1 MANSDIESMVTTFS
15 GCSSLKSLPADL
27 FSYLPN
33 LKWFWQ
39 TFCFC
44 SALETIPVSIFD
56 NNRKIQDTQEM
67 FFCCGLTGE
76 SPYTVIEGKKVHL
89 YERWMYPDWFYP
101 ISKTYNRAFTGNN
114 FVDQDSMPENWRY

>member
-1 MANSDIESMVTTFS
+1 
-15 GCSSLKSLPADL
+15 
-27 FSYLPN
+27 
-33 LKWFWQ
+33 
-39 TFCFC
+39 
-44 SALETIPVSIFD
+44 
-56 NNRKIQDTQEM
+56 M